1 MQMRRLS
8 LACLT
13 LVLLGLAWTLPA
25 GRRAAGAGPQAGEAT
40 PALILDSLRHDRDLR
55 FEAGDL
61 ARSHRVWN
69 GGPAGLALHSPDGGA
84 TYRFAAPLAY
94 PLAALPAYVLFGARG
109 LPLLNMALYLAMV
122 AGCAWLLRGERGAA
136 GLFLAGSFFASAAL
150 PAALRHGPEVFVM
163 AGVLL
168 PLLAWRRWRE
178 IESGESGPPGRAGF
192 LALAA
197 AGAWLAGAAL
207 TWEPAA
213 LLAIPIVV
221 DLAARR
227 RRRALAA
234 FVGGALVAAVLLVA
248 LQARFCRSP
257 FPAHAEGRRTYAA
270 DFPLGSGAGGP
281 AAPAVNSR
289 PVDLSGAA
297 ATTPPTPPTTRAL
310 GRRLLE
316 LLAGRHGGLLPAFPF
331 ALFAF
336 ALFAAEPRE
345 RSRTLLALALA
356 AAFLAAL
363 LLRPEAPGPAPWFA
377 LLAPACLLLPG
388 RLTARRSLLL
398 PFAAAGLWTAP
409 LILTGL
415 GAAPPAV
422 LHTAPFRALPLEL
435 TQLRELPGLAAQV
448 WGEAVW
454 VVPAEDF
461 WTAEQHPN
469 GVWMRGAARSEV
481 VVVAPRP
488 IPELRFRVWSLAADG
503 ELTVRSGDEQVTVR
517 FDTPGK
523 RAGAPIVL
531 HPEPVAR
538 GLGFLP
544 GAPQE
549 TFYRL
554 TLQTTQGAVPASL
567 DPKSRDLRYLGVF
580 LDFAGNGP

>member
-8 LACLT
+8 LACLA

-40 PALILDSLRHDRDLR
+40 PTLILESLRHDRDLR

-61 ARSHRVWN
+61 ARSYRLWN

-94 PLAALPAYVLFGARG
+94 PLAALPAHALLGARG
-109 LPLLNMALYLAMV
+109 LPLLNLALYLAMV
-122 AGCAWLLRGERGAA
+122 AGGAWLLRGERGAA

-168 PLLAWRRWRE
+168 PLLAWRRWRDDE
-178 IESGESGPPGRAGF
+178 GGSPGRGG
-192 LALAA
+192 LLVLAA

-221 DLAARR
+221 DFAARR

-234 FVGGALVAAVLLVA
+234 FVGGALIAVVLLVA

-257 FPAHAEGRRTYAA
+257 FPAHAEGRRTYTA

-281 AAPAVNSR
+281 AAVNDRPEDLADTAAMSPPAR
-289 PVDLSGAA
+289 
-297 ATTPPTPPTTRAL
+297 RAL
-310 GRRLLE
+310 GRRVLE

-331 ALFAF
+331 ALFAI
-336 ALFAAEPRE
+336 ALFAAGPRE
-345 RSRTLLALALA
+345 RSRTLLALALGA
-356 AAFLAAL
+356 AAVAAL
-363 LLRPEAPGPAPWFA
+363 LLRPEAPGPAPWLA

-398 PFAAAGLWTAP
+398 PFVAAGLWTAP

-422 LHTAPFRALPLEL
+422 LNGGPFRALPLEL
-435 TQLRELPGLAAQV
+435 TQLRELSGLAAQA

-469 GVWMRGAARSEV
+469 GVWMRGAASSEV
-481 VVVAPRP
+481 VVVSPRP
-488 IPELRFRVWSLAADG
+488 IPELRFRVWSLSADG

-544 GAPQE
+544 GAPEE

-554 TLQTTQGAVPASL
+554 TLETTAGAVPARL

-580 LDFAGNGP
+580 LDFTGKGL